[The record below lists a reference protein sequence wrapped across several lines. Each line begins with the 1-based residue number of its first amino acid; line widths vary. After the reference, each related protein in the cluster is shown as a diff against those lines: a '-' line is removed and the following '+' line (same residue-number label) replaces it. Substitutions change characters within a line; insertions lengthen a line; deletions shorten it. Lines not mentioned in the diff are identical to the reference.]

1 MTALEKIGIEKF
13 NEILN
18 LYFQHNPNCV
28 QYLGDLD
35 IEDFYFKDKQFMV
48 SIFGLDCTADK
59 LTMIAFKSAKD
70 TNDQDYLQTLIH
82 LSGFLETLNVH
93 CKKYKNK

>member
-13 NEILN
+13 NEIVA
-18 LYFQHNPNCV
+18 LYLQHNPNYIK
-28 QYLGDLD
+28 YLGDLD

-48 SIFGLDCTADK
+48 NIFGLDCTADK

-70 TNDQDYLQTLIH
+70 TNNQDYLQSLMS
-82 LSGFLETLNVH
+82 LSGFLETLNVN
-93 CKKYKNK
+93 CKKYKKK